1 MCVYRNCS
9 RSDCLVVLYRA
20 LLLLL
25 CSCSCS
31 DHLVFGCVVSCL
43 AAAIATVGA
52 VVCCKDYSV
61 TDLAKPM
68 PPGSSRPSSALSRPS
83 SAATGLSRPSSAGGA
98 LTGSRP
104 SSAAALTLGRVAGE
118 DDDGDPAF
126 MLTAGA
132 GRAGDADGDY
142 DYGDS
147 SAALGLS
154 VPGTAEASASSS
166 LPALKGPLPGIA
178 QHGNNNRPA
187 SASAHLP
194 VGYGNS
200 GGGDSSVPDGG
211 AGRQKEKTQGRPAS
225 AGSVVRFDPQA

>member
-1 MCVYRNCS
+1 M
-9 RSDCLVVLYRA
+9 
-20 LLLLL
+20 
-25 CSCSCS
+25 
-31 DHLVFGCVVSCL
+31 SCL
-43 AAAIATVGA
+43 AAIATVGA

-118 DDDGDPAF
+118 DNDDNDDPAF

-132 GRAGDADGDY
+132 DRAGGADGDY

-166 LPALKGPLPGIA
+166 LPALKGPLPGIE
-178 QHGNNNRPA
+178 QHDHSRPA

-194 VGYGNS
+194 VGYGS
-200 GGGDSSVPDGG
+200 GGGDSSVLDGG
-211 AGRQKEKTQGRPAS
+211 SGRQKEKMQGRPAS

>member
-1 MCVYRNCS
+1 
-9 RSDCLVVLYRA
+9 
-20 LLLLL
+20 
-25 CSCSCS
+25 
-31 DHLVFGCVVSCL
+31 
-43 AAAIATVGA
+43 
-52 VVCCKDYSV
+52 
-61 TDLAKPM
+61 
-68 PPGSSRPSSALSRPS
+68 
-83 SAATGLSRPSSAGGA
+83 
-98 LTGSRP
+98 
-104 SSAAALTLGRVAGE
+104 
-118 DDDGDPAF
+118 